1 MNNSS
6 RRDLAHLLLKTDA
19 AFGAAEVPLQIS
31 NLKSQISTQT
41 ARAQSLTSK
50 SSVSKTDDSELFA
63 DAAAPEPGRTL
74 IIHDL
79 EPITDE
85 EKRRRLAELSEQAAE
100 ELGKHLNDVATKVVF
115 GEGDPAAKLMFI
127 GEGPGA
133 QEDQLGR
140 PFVGRAG
147 QLLDKMILAMGLQR
161 QQVYIANVVKLR
173 AAEPDPQ
180 TGRLKD
186 RPPTTEEAAL
196 GLPWL
201 VKQIEIIRPHVIVT
215 LGASAA
221 RHLLGETSNMTSLRG
236 NWRTFRGIQVM
247 PTYHPSFLLRAY
259 TPENR
264 GRVWSDLKAVMNRL
278 GLKVKSSSGPA

>member
-1 MNNSS
+1 M
-6 RRDLAHLLLKTDA
+6 
-19 AFGAAEVPLQIS
+19 
-31 NLKSQISTQT
+31 
-41 ARAQSLTSK
+41 
-50 SSVSKTDDSELFA
+50 
-63 DAAAPEPGRTL
+63 
-74 IIHDL
+74 
-79 EPITDE
+79 TDE